1 MRFTALLL
9 PIALVAADDWVQNAA
24 DNIDDAIDGI
34 TSAYA
39 AGTSLGASIY
49 SEATAGAGS
58 VYSEATAGAGSVGN
72 VVTSFGGSVYTV
84 ATNKYANPSKLIRF
98 IFTMLTFSQRRLN
111 CQHHHLRSRQSRHA
125 NHIGRQQRLHCG
137 HERRGLCCEHHRRRC
152 HRNRHF
158 RSSSRTTSNA
168 SAVGRGRR
176 NPRCWYGGRGNAVVL
191 SVFCLGALGARGMG
205 VWN

>member
-84 ATNKYANPSKLIRF
+84 ATNKYAYPPNVLHSSF
-98 IFTMLTFSQRRLN
+98 MMLTLSQRRLN
-111 CQHHHLRSRQSRHA
+111 CEHYHLRSRQSRHA
-125 NHIGRQQRLHCG
+125 NHLSRQQRLHRG
-137 HERRGLCCEHHRRRC
+137 HERCGLCCEHHRRCC
-152 HRNRHF
+152 HRDRHF
-158 RSSSRTTSNA
+158 RSSSSAKANA

-176 NPRCWYGGRGNAVVL
+176 NPGCWYGGRGDAVIWC
-191 SVFCLGALGARGMG
+191 FP
-205 VWN
+205 